1 MKHLSLGGG
10 RQCLRGGCAGC
21 RWHGSRLERGSRL
34 PCRIADRAAVTWS
47 RSHAGA
53 SAVAECV

>member
-21 RWHGSRLERGSRL
+21 RWHGSR
-34 PCRIADRAAVTWS
+34 RAAVTWS